1 MLYID
6 SIWNK
11 QLSNIAGIDTTFG
24 TNTNFYV
31 APATVNYTTGAS
43 TIGYSEFQYD
53 VVPAPQEKL
62 KLPVYPH
69 SNAYID
75 NDDKG
80 TLILEFAVAGYKKEN
95 ISVLVTKTNQLT
107 IKGDPSKVPE
117 KREMLVSKISNRQ
130 FEVALQFDEAYS
142 LENAKVKVE
151 DGILTISIPRSIE
164 HSIKKLL

>member
-11 QLSNIAGIDTTFG
+11 QLSNITSAFG
-24 TNTNFYV
+24 TNSNLYL
-31 APATVNYTTGAS
+31 APAVDNWTTTA
-43 TIGYSEFQYD
+43 TIGGTFSTLEYS
-53 VVPAPQEKL
+53 VVPTPQEKL
-62 KLPVYPH
+62 KLPAYPH

-75 NDDKG
+75 DADKG
-80 TLILEFAVAGYKKEN
+80 TLVLEFAVAGYKKEN

-107 IKGDPSKVPE
+107 IKGEPSKVPE
-117 KREMLVSKISNRQ
+117 KREMLVSKISNKQ

-142 LENAKVKVE
+142 LENAKVTVE